1 MNNTL
6 LNKTVKELREV
17 AKSLGL
23 KGVSRLPKEQLVQ
36 AISVAIKNK
45 AQQDTQIV
53 NNIAN
58 VHRLADD
65 IANLEAPTTWTR
77 TTGQH
82 DVSLVN
88 RALKKLKATTPMVF
102 GKDARISNE
111 DKLPVVSSKGQKAMM
126 TVGKLLELASKVKEA
141 DPVVKED
148 NEKLSEEDIEMLAT
162 INNAK
167 KEQQERNEARENYL
181 KTKRLNDKLLA
192 ITEAEEQIQALKVFG
207 DDFFEK
213 FVNLQ
218 SIASY
223 MQQRRYKLRT
233 VDNEDNMEYELQK
246 WHIKLKTSIVFTN
259 SNEYKVVNNTPII
272 LAELKKFANL
282 KRLSKQKSKYVTMI
296 TKTRYSNKE
305 LYDMDVKTLSSMIIN
320 SFDTQNLASTENF
333 EKDTEYAKLIEN
345 VLIKTGTFDYKEKDS
360 FVNSPE
366 DIADVLLAE
375 QKEISF
381 RSKVAYHN
389 RESAKHDNK
398 LRPATPQQLS
408 MIDNMRFAYYK
419 KHKVFPMLPVQSYA
433 QITSSILASAI
444 IEKYEEYCQDRTT
457 VSYKMAKRLFDRMV
471 KWNVANSSQEVAFIR
486 ALRMNYSY
494 EEVYT
499 VLNVTYT
506 DMWLVKKYAEA
517 NGLKIVEASLKVSKM
532 KKSTRYSATQYYKT
546 LELNQRMSLYNVE
559 DDK

>member
-65 IANLEAPTTWTR
+65 IANLEAPITWTR

-126 TVGKLLELASKVKEA
+126 TVSKLLELASQIKEEI
-141 DPVVKED
+141 KNED
-148 NEKLSEEDIEMLAT
+148 NNRELSEEDIEMLAT

-167 KEQQERNEARENYL
+167 KEQQERNEARKNYL
-181 KTKRLNDKLLA
+181 KEKRKNDKLLA

-259 SNEYKVVNNTPII
+259 SSEYKIVNNTPII

-499 VLNVTYT
+499 VLNITYT

>member
-1 MNNTL
+1 MTNTL
-6 LNKTVKELREV
+6 LNKNVKELKAI
-17 AKSLGL
+17 AKDLGM
-23 KGVSRLPKEQLVQ
+23 KGYSDLRKTELIDAIVKTIKVKAIEQEE
-36 AISVAIKNK
+36 
-45 AQQDTQIV
+45 IV

-58 VHRLADD
+58 VHKLADE

-88 RALKKLKATTPMVF
+88 RALKKLKATTPMTF

-246 WHIKLKTSIVFTN
+246 YHVLAHTQ
-259 SNEYKVVNNTPII
+259 II

-305 LYDMDVKTLSSMIIN
+305 LYNMDVKTLSSMIIN

-360 FVNSPE
+360 FINSPS

-389 RESAKHDNK
+389 RESAKKDNN

-433 QITSSILASAI
+433 QITSSVLASAI

-499 VLNVTYT
+499 VLNITYT

>member
-45 AQQDTQIV
+45 AQQDTEIV

-141 DPVVKED
+141 DPVVNED

-167 KEQQERNEARENYL
+167 KEQQERNEARKNYL
-181 KTKRLNDKLLA
+181 KEKRKNDKLLA

-246 WHIKLKTSIVFTN
+246 YHVLAH
-259 SNEYKVVNNTPII
+259 TPII
-272 LAELKKFANL
+272 LDELKKFANL

-419 KHKVFPMLPVQSYA
+419 KHKVFPMLPVQSYT

-499 VLNVTYT
+499 VLNITYT

>member
-1 MNNTL
+1 
-6 LNKTVKELREV
+6 
-17 AKSLGL
+17 
-23 KGVSRLPKEQLVQ
+23 
-36 AISVAIKNK
+36 
-45 AQQDTQIV
+45 
-53 NNIAN
+53 
-58 VHRLADD
+58 
-65 IANLEAPTTWTR
+65 
-77 TTGQH
+77 
-82 DVSLVN
+82 
-88 RALKKLKATTPMVF
+88 
-102 GKDARISNE
+102 
-111 DKLPVVSSKGQKAMM
+111 
-126 TVGKLLELASKVKEA
+126 
-141 DPVVKED
+141 
-148 NEKLSEEDIEMLAT
+148 
-162 INNAK
+162 
-167 KEQQERNEARENYL
+167 
-181 KTKRLNDKLLA
+181 
-192 ITEAEEQIQALKVFG
+192 
-207 DDFFEK
+207 
-213 FVNLQ
+213 
-218 SIASY
+218 

-246 WHIKLKTSIVFTN
+246 YHVLAH
-259 SNEYKVVNNTPII
+259 TPII

-360 FVNSPE
+360 FVNSPS

-389 RESAKHDNK
+389 REIAKHDNK

-433 QITSSILASAI
+433 QITSSVLASAI

-499 VLNVTYT
+499 VLNITYT

>member
-65 IANLEAPTTWTR
+65 IANLEAPTTWSR

-126 TVGKLLELASKVKEA
+126 TVGKLLELASQIKEEI
-141 DPVVKED
+141 KNED
-148 NEKLSEEDIEMLAT
+148 NNRELSEEDIEMLAT

-167 KEQQERNEARENYL
+167 KEQQERNEARKNYL
-181 KTKRLNDKLLA
+181 KEKRKNDKLLA
-192 ITEAEEQIQALKVFG
+192 ITEAVEQIQALKVFG

-246 WHIKLKTSIVFTN
+246 YHVLAHTQ
-259 SNEYKVVNNTPII
+259 II

-457 VSYKMAKRLFDRMV
+457 VSYKMAKRVFDRMV

-499 VLNVTYT
+499 VLNITYT

>member
-77 TTGQH
+77 TNGQH

-167 KEQQERNEARENYL
+167 KEQQERNEARKNYF
-181 KTKRLNDKLLA
+181 KEKRKNDKLLA

-246 WHIKLKTSIVFTN
+246 YHVLAHTQ
-259 SNEYKVVNNTPII
+259 II

-282 KRLSKQKSKYVTMI
+282 KRLSKNKAKYITDI

-360 FVNSPE
+360 FVNSPS

-499 VLNVTYT
+499 VLNITYT

>member
-1 MNNTL
+1 MTNTL
-6 LNKTVKELREV
+6 LNKNVKELKAI
-17 AKSLGL
+17 AKDLGM
-23 KGVSRLPKEQLVQ
+23 KGYSDLRKAELIDAIVKTIKVKAIEQEE
-36 AISVAIKNK
+36 
-45 AQQDTQIV
+45 IV

-82 DVSLVN
+82 DVSLIN

-102 GKDARISNE
+102 GKDARLSNE

-167 KEQQERNEARENYL
+167 KEQQERNEARKNYL

-246 WHIKLKTSIVFTN
+246 YNVLAHTQ
-259 SNEYKVVNNTPII
+259 II

-360 FVNSPE
+360 FINSPS

-389 RESAKHDNK
+389 RESAKKDNN

-433 QITSSILASAI
+433 QITSSVLASAI

-499 VLNVTYT
+499 VLNITYT

>member
-126 TVGKLLELASKVKEA
+126 TVGKLLELASKVKEVA
-141 DPVVKED
+141 PVVKED

-167 KEQQERNEARENYL
+167 KEQQERNEARKNYL
-181 KTKRLNDKLLA
+181 KEKRKNDKLLA

-246 WHIKLKTSIVFTN
+246 YHVSAH
-259 SNEYKVVNNTPII
+259 TPII
-272 LAELKKFANL
+272 LSELKKFANL
-282 KRLSKQKSKYVTMI
+282 KRLSKNKAKYITDI

-360 FVNSPE
+360 FVNSPS

-499 VLNVTYT
+499 VLNITYT

>member
-1 MNNTL
+1 MTNTL
-6 LNKTVKELREV
+6 LNKNVKELKAI
-17 AKSLGL
+17 AKDLGM
-23 KGVSRLPKEQLVQ
+23 KGYSDLRKTELIDAIVKTIKVKAIEQEE
-36 AISVAIKNK
+36 
-45 AQQDTQIV
+45 IV

-58 VHRLADD
+58 VHRLADE

-218 SIASY
+218 SIARY

-246 WHIKLKTSIVFTN
+246 YHVLAHTQ
-259 SNEYKVVNNTPII
+259 II

-360 FVNSPE
+360 FVNSPS

-389 RESAKHDNK
+389 RESAKKDNN

-433 QITSSILASAI
+433 QITSSVLASAI

-499 VLNVTYT
+499 VLNITYT

>member
-36 AISVAIKNK
+36 AIKNK
-45 AQQDTQIV
+45 AQQDTEIV

-58 VHRLADD
+58 VHRLADE
-65 IANLEAPTTWTR
+65 IVNLEAPTTWTR

-192 ITEAEEQIQALKVFG
+192 ITEAEDQIQALKVFG

-246 WHIKLKTSIVFTN
+246 YHVLAH
-259 SNEYKVVNNTPII
+259 TPII

-360 FVNSPE
+360 FVNSPS

-532 KKSTRYSATQYYKT
+532 RKSTRYSATQYYKT
-546 LELNQRMSLYNVE
+546 LELNKRMSLYNVE

>member
-167 KEQQERNEARENYL
+167 KEQQERNEARKNYF
-181 KTKRLNDKLLA
+181 KEKRKNDKLLA

-246 WHIKLKTSIVFTN
+246 YHVLAHTQ
-259 SNEYKVVNNTPII
+259 II

-499 VLNVTYT
+499 VLNITYT

>member
-141 DPVVKED
+141 DPIVKED

-246 WHIKLKTSIVFTN
+246 YHVLAHTQ
-259 SNEYKVVNNTPII
+259 II

-305 LYDMDVKTLSSMIIN
+305 LYDMDVKTLSNMIIN

-499 VLNVTYT
+499 VLNITYT

>member
-6 LNKTVKELREV
+6 LNNKTVEELRKV

-23 KGVSRLPKEQLVQ
+23 KGVSRLRKEPLVQ
-36 AISVAIKNK
+36 AISVAINNK
-45 AQQDTQIV
+45 AQQDAQIV
-53 NNIAN
+53 DNIAN
-58 VHRLADD
+58 VHRLADE

-88 RALKKLKATTPMVF
+88 RALNKLKATTPMVF

-111 DKLPVVSSKGQKAMM
+111 DKLPVVSPKGQKAMM
-126 TVGKLLELASKVKEA
+126 TVGKLLELASQIKEEI
-141 DPVVKED
+141 KNED
-148 NEKLSEEDIEMLAT
+148 DNRELSEEDIEMLAT

-167 KEQQERNEARENYL
+167 REQKERNEARKEYF
-181 KTKRLNDKLLA
+181 KQKRKQDKLNA
-192 ITEAEEQIQALKVFG
+192 QEEAEEQIQALRVFG

-233 VDNEDNMEYELQK
+233 VGDENNKEYELQK
-246 WHIKLKTSIVFTN
+246 WHIKLKNSIVFTN
-259 SNEYKVVNNTPII
+259 SSEYKIVNNTPII
-272 LAELKKFANL
+272 LVELKKFANL

-296 TKTRYSNKE
+296 TRTRYSNKE

-333 EKDTEYAKLIEN
+333 EKNTEYAKLIEN

-360 FVNSPE
+360 FINSPS

-381 RSKVAYHN
+381 RNKVDYHN
-389 RESAKHDNK
+389 RETAKRDNK
-398 LRPATPQQLS
+398 LKPASQKQLI

-433 QITSSILASAI
+433 QITSSVLASAI
-444 IEKYEEYCQDRTT
+444 IEKYEEYCQDGNT
-457 VSYKMAKRLFDRMV
+457 VTYKMAKKLFDRMV

-499 VLNVTYT
+499 VLEITFT
-506 DMWLVKKYAEA
+506 DMWLIKKYAETK
-517 NGLKIVEASLKVSKM
+517 GLKIVEASLKVSKM

-546 LELNQRMSLYNVE
+546 LELNQRMPLYNVE

>member
-88 RALKKLKATTPMVF
+88 RALNKLKATTPMVF

-167 KEQQERNEARENYL
+167 KEQQERNEARENYF
-181 KTKRLNDKLLA
+181 KEKRKNDKLLA

-218 SIASY
+218 SVASY

-246 WHIKLKTSIVFTN
+246 YHVLAHTQ
-259 SNEYKVVNNTPII
+259 II

-360 FVNSPE
+360 FVNSPS

-389 RESAKHDNK
+389 RESAKKDNN

-433 QITSSILASAI
+433 QITSSVLASAI

-499 VLNVTYT
+499 VLNITYT

>member
-167 KEQQERNEARENYL
+167 KEQQERNEARKNYL
-181 KTKRLNDKLLA
+181 KEKRKNDKLLA

-246 WHIKLKTSIVFTN
+246 YHVLAHTQ
-259 SNEYKVVNNTPII
+259 II

-282 KRLSKQKSKYVTMI
+282 KRLSKNKAKYITDI

-389 RESAKHDNK
+389 RESAKHDNN

-499 VLNVTYT
+499 VLNITYT

>member
-6 LNKTVKELREV
+6 LNKTVKELREI

-126 TVGKLLELASKVKEA
+126 TVGKLLELASQIKEEI
-141 DPVVKED
+141 KNED
-148 NEKLSEEDIEMLAT
+148 NNRELSEEDIEMLAT

-167 KEQQERNEARENYL
+167 KEQQERNEARKNYF
-181 KTKRLNDKLLA
+181 KEKRKNDKLLA

-246 WHIKLKTSIVFTN
+246 YHVLAHTQ
-259 SNEYKVVNNTPII
+259 II

-296 TKTRYSNKE
+296 TRTRYSNKE

-360 FVNSPE
+360 FVNSPS

-389 RESAKHDNK
+389 RESAKKDNN

-499 VLNVTYT
+499 VLNITYT

>member
-77 TTGQH
+77 TNGQH

-88 RALKKLKATTPMVF
+88 RALNKLKATTPMVF

-126 TVGKLLELASKVKEA
+126 TVGKLLELASKVKEVA
-141 DPVVKED
+141 PVVKED
-148 NEKLSEEDIEMLAT
+148 NEKLSKEDIEMLAT

-167 KEQQERNEARENYL
+167 KEQQERNEARENYF
-181 KTKRLNDKLLA
+181 KEKRKNDKLLA

-218 SIASY
+218 SVASY

-246 WHIKLKTSIVFTN
+246 YHVLAH
-259 SNEYKVVNNTPII
+259 TPII
-272 LAELKKFANL
+272 LDELKKFANL

-296 TKTRYSNKE
+296 TRTRYSNKE

-320 SFDTQNLASTENF
+320 TFDTQNLASTENF

-360 FVNSPE
+360 FINSPS

-389 RESAKHDNK
+389 RESAKKDNN

-433 QITSSILASAI
+433 QITSSVLASAI

-499 VLNVTYT
+499 VLNITYT
-506 DMWLVKKYAEA
+506 DMWLVKKYAET

>member
-126 TVGKLLELASKVKEA
+126 TVGKLLELASKVKEVA
-141 DPVVKED
+141 PVVKED
-148 NEKLSEEDIEMLAT
+148 NEKLSKEDIEMLAT

-167 KEQQERNEARENYL
+167 KEQQERNEARENYF
-181 KTKRLNDKLLA
+181 KEKRKNDKLLA

-246 WHIKLKTSIVFTN
+246 YHVLAHTQ
-259 SNEYKVVNNTPII
+259 II

-499 VLNVTYT
+499 VLNITYT

>member
-36 AISVAIKNK
+36 AISVAINNK
-45 AQQDTQIV
+45 AQQDAQIV
-53 NNIAN
+53 DNIAN
-58 VHRLADD
+58 VHRLADE

-111 DKLPVVSSKGQKAMM
+111 DKLPVVSPKGQKAMM

-148 NEKLSEEDIEMLAT
+148 NEKLSKEDIEMLAT

-167 KEQQERNEARENYL
+167 REQKERNEARKEYF
-181 KTKRLNDKLLA
+181 KQKRKQDKLNA
-192 ITEAEEQIQALKVFG
+192 QEEAEEQIQALRVFG

-223 MQQRRYKLRT
+223 MQQRRYRLRT
-233 VDNEDNMEYELQK
+233 VGDENNKEYELQK
-246 WHIKLKTSIVFTN
+246 YHVLAH
-259 SNEYKVVNNTPII
+259 TPII
-272 LAELKKFANL
+272 LDELKKFANL
-282 KRLSKQKSKYVTMI
+282 KRLSKKKSKYVTMI
-296 TKTRYSNKE
+296 TRTRYSNKE

-360 FVNSPE
+360 FVNSPS

-457 VSYKMAKRLFDRMV
+457 VSYKMAKKLFDRMV
-471 KWNVANSSQEVAFIR
+471 KWNVANSSQEVAFIK
-486 ALRMNYSY
+486 ALRINYSY
-494 EEVYT
+494 EEVYR
-499 VLNVTYT
+499 VLEITYT
-506 DMWLVKKYAEA
+506 DMWLIKKYAEA
-517 NGLKIVEASLKVSKM
+517 NGLKIVEASLKVANM
-532 KKSTRYSATQYYKT
+532 KESTRYSATQYYKT

>member
-17 AKSLGL
+17 AKSLEL

-88 RALKKLKATTPMVF
+88 RALNKLKATTPMVF

-148 NEKLSEEDIEMLAT
+148 NEKLSKEDIEMLAT

-167 KEQQERNEARENYL
+167 KEQQERNEARENYF
-181 KTKRLNDKLLA
+181 KEKRKNDKLLA

-246 WHIKLKTSIVFTN
+246 YHVLAHTQ
-259 SNEYKVVNNTPII
+259 II

-360 FVNSPE
+360 FVNSPS

-433 QITSSILASAI
+433 QITSSVLASAI

-499 VLNVTYT
+499 VLNITYT

>member
-1 MNNTL
+1 MTNTL
-6 LNKTVKELREV
+6 LNKNVKELKAI
-17 AKSLGL
+17 AKDLGM
-23 KGVSRLPKEQLVQ
+23 KGYSDLRKAELIDAIVKTIKVKAIEQEE
-36 AISVAIKNK
+36 
-45 AQQDTQIV
+45 IV

-65 IANLEAPTTWTR
+65 ITNLEAPTTWTR

-82 DVSLVN
+82 DVSLIN

-167 KEQQERNEARENYL
+167 KEQQEKNEARENYL

-218 SIASY
+218 SIARY

-246 WHIKLKTSIVFTN
+246 YHVLAH
-259 SNEYKVVNNTPII
+259 TPII

-360 FVNSPE
+360 FINSPS

-389 RESAKHDNK
+389 RESAKKDNN

-433 QITSSILASAI
+433 QITSSVLASAI

-499 VLNVTYT
+499 VLNITYT

>member
-45 AQQDTQIV
+45 AQEQEEIV

-167 KEQQERNEARENYL
+167 KEQQERNEARKNYF
-181 KTKRLNDKLLA
+181 KEKRKNDKLLA

-246 WHIKLKTSIVFTN
+246 YHVLAHTQ
-259 SNEYKVVNNTPII
+259 II

-499 VLNVTYT
+499 VLNITYT

>member
-45 AQQDTQIV
+45 AQQDTEIV

-167 KEQQERNEARENYL
+167 KEQQERNEARKNYF
-181 KTKRLNDKLLA
+181 KEKRKNDKLLA

-246 WHIKLKTSIVFTN
+246 YHVLAH
-259 SNEYKVVNNTPII
+259 TPII
-272 LAELKKFANL
+272 LDELKKFANL

-499 VLNVTYT
+499 VLNITYT

>member
-23 KGVSRLPKEQLVQ
+23 KGVSRLRKEPLVQ

-88 RALKKLKATTPMVF
+88 RALNKLKATTPMVF

-167 KEQQERNEARENYL
+167 KEQQERNEARENYF
-181 KTKRLNDKLLA
+181 KEKRKNDKLLA

-218 SIASY
+218 SIARY

-246 WHIKLKTSIVFTN
+246 YHVLAHTQ
-259 SNEYKVVNNTPII
+259 II

-320 SFDTQNLASTENF
+320 TFDTQNLASTENF

-360 FVNSPE
+360 FVNSPS

-389 RESAKHDNK
+389 RESAKKDNN

-433 QITSSILASAI
+433 QITSSVLASAI

-499 VLNVTYT
+499 VLNITYT

>member
-53 NNIAN
+53 DNIAN
-58 VHRLADD
+58 VHRLADE
-65 IANLEAPTTWTR
+65 IANLEAPTTWTK

-126 TVGKLLELASKVKEA
+126 TVGKLLELASKVKEVA
-141 DPVVKED
+141 PVVKED

-167 KEQQERNEARENYL
+167 KEQQERNEARENYF
-181 KTKRLNDKLLA
+181 KEKRKNDKLLA

-246 WHIKLKTSIVFTN
+246 YHVLAH
-259 SNEYKVVNNTPII
+259 TPII
-272 LAELKKFANL
+272 LDELKKFANL

-360 FVNSPE
+360 FINSPS

-389 RESAKHDNK
+389 RESAKKDNN

-433 QITSSILASAI
+433 QITSSVLASAI

-457 VSYKMAKRLFDRMV
+457 VSYKMAKKLFDRMV

-499 VLNVTYT
+499 VLNITYT

>member
-45 AQQDTQIV
+45 AQQDTEIV

-58 VHRLADD
+58 VHRLADE
-65 IANLEAPTTWTR
+65 IANLEAPATWTR
-77 TTGQH
+77 TNGQH

-126 TVGKLLELASKVKEA
+126 TVGKLLELASKVKEVA
-141 DPVVKED
+141 PVVKED

-233 VDNEDNMEYELQK
+233 VGNEDNMEYELQK
-246 WHIKLKTSIVFTN
+246 YHVLAH
-259 SNEYKVVNNTPII
+259 TPII
-272 LAELKKFANL
+272 LDELKKFANL

-296 TKTRYSNKE
+296 TRTRYSNKE

-333 EKDTEYAKLIEN
+333 EKDTEYAKLVEN

-360 FVNSPE
+360 FVNSPS

-389 RESAKHDNK
+389 RESAKKDNN

-419 KHKVFPMLPVQSYA
+419 KHKVFPMLPVQSYS
-433 QITSSILASAI
+433 QITSSVLASAI

>member
-126 TVGKLLELASKVKEA
+126 TVGKLLELASKVKEVA
-141 DPVVKED
+141 PVVKED

-167 KEQQERNEARENYL
+167 KEQQERNEARKNYL
-181 KTKRLNDKLLA
+181 KEKRKNDKLLA

-233 VDNEDNMEYELQK
+233 VGNEDNIEYELQK
-246 WHIKLKTSIVFTN
+246 WHVLAH
-259 SNEYKVVNNTPII
+259 TPII
-272 LAELKKFANL
+272 LDELKEFANL

-320 SFDTQNLASTENF
+320 SLDTQNLASNENF
-333 EKDTEYAKLIEN
+333 EKNTEYAKLIEN

-360 FVNSPE
+360 FVNSPS

>member
-1 MNNTL
+1 MNTNTL
-6 LNKTVKELREV
+6 LNKTVKELRV
-17 AKSLGL
+17 IAKDL
-23 KGVSRLPKEQLVQ
+23 KLVGTSKLKKEPLISV
-36 AISVAIKNK
+36 ISVAIKNK
-45 AQQDTQIV
+45 AQQDAEIV
-53 NNIAN
+53 DNIAN
-58 VHRLADD
+58 VHRLADE

-111 DKLPVVSSKGQKAMM
+111 DKLPVVSPKGQKAMM
-126 TVGKLLELASKVKEA
+126 TVGKLLELASQIKEEI
-141 DPVVKED
+141 KNED
-148 NEKLSEEDIEMLAT
+148 DNRELSEEDIEMLAT

-167 KEQQERNEARENYL
+167 KEQKERNEARKEYF
-181 KTKRLNDKLLA
+181 KQKRKQDKLNA
-192 ITEAEEQIQALKVFG
+192 QEEAEEQIQTLRVFG

-233 VDNEDNMEYELQK
+233 VGDENNKEYELQK
-246 WHIKLKTSIVFTN
+246 YHVLAH
-259 SNEYKVVNNTPII
+259 TPII

-296 TKTRYSNKE
+296 TRTRYSNKE

-333 EKDTEYAKLIEN
+333 EKNTEYAKLIEN

-360 FVNSPE
+360 FVNSPS

-375 QKEISF
+375 QKELSF
-381 RSKVAYHN
+381 RDKVAYHN
-389 RESAKHDNK
+389 RESAKKNNN
-398 LRPATPQQLS
+398 LRPATPKQLS

-433 QITSSILASAI
+433 QITSSVLASAI

-457 VSYKMAKRLFDRMV
+457 VSYEMAKRLFDRMV
-471 KWNVANSSQEVAFIR
+471 KWNVANSSQEVAFTR

-506 DMWLVKKYAEA
+506 DMWLIKKYAEA

-546 LELNQRMSLYNVE
+546 LELNQRMPLYNVE

>member
-1 MNNTL
+1 MNSTL
-6 LNKTVKELREV
+6 LNNKTVEELRKV

-23 KGVSRLPKEQLVQ
+23 KGVSRLRKEPLIQT
-36 AISVAIKNK
+36 ISVAINNK
-45 AQQDTQIV
+45 AQQDAQIV
-53 NNIAN
+53 DNIAN
-58 VHRLADD
+58 VHRLADE

-88 RALKKLKATTPMVF
+88 RALNKLKATTPMVF

-111 DKLPVVSSKGQKAMM
+111 DKLPVVSPKGQKAMM
-126 TVGKLLELASKVKEA
+126 TVGKLLELASQIKEEI
-141 DPVVKED
+141 KNED
-148 NEKLSEEDIEMLAT
+148 DNRELSEEDIEMLAT

-167 KEQQERNEARENYL
+167 REQKERNEARKEYF
-181 KTKRLNDKLLA
+181 KQKRKQDKLNA
-192 ITEAEEQIQALKVFG
+192 QEEAEEQIQALRVFG

-246 WHIKLKTSIVFTN
+246 WHIKLKNSIVFTN
-259 SNEYKVVNNTPII
+259 SSEYKIVNNTPII

-282 KRLSKQKSKYVTMI
+282 KRLSKKKSKYVTMI
-296 TKTRYSNKE
+296 TRTRYSNKE

-333 EKDTEYAKLIEN
+333 EKNTEYAKLIEN

-360 FVNSPE
+360 FVNSPS

-381 RSKVAYHN
+381 RDKVAYHN
-389 RESAKHDNK
+389 RESAKKNNN
-398 LRPATPQQLS
+398 LRPATPKQLS

-433 QITSSILASAI
+433 QITSSVLASAI

-457 VSYKMAKRLFDRMV
+457 VSYKMAKKLFDRMV
-471 KWNVANSSQEVAFIR
+471 KWNVANSSQEVAFTR

-506 DMWLVKKYAEA
+506 DMWLIKKYAEA

-546 LELNQRMSLYNVE
+546 LELNQRMPLYNVE

>member
-1 MNNTL
+1 MTNTL
-6 LNKTVKELREV
+6 LNKNVKELKAI
-17 AKSLGL
+17 AKDLGM
-23 KGVSRLPKEQLVQ
+23 KGYSDLRKAELIDAIVKTIKVKAIEQEE
-36 AISVAIKNK
+36 
-45 AQQDTQIV
+45 IV

-82 DVSLVN
+82 DVSLIN

-126 TVGKLLELASKVKEA
+126 TVGKLLELASKVKEVA
-141 DPVVKED
+141 PVIKED

-218 SIASY
+218 SIARY

-246 WHIKLKTSIVFTN
+246 YHVLAHTQ
-259 SNEYKVVNNTPII
+259 II

-360 FVNSPE
+360 FVNSPS

-389 RESAKHDNK
+389 RESAKKDNN

-433 QITSSILASAI
+433 QITSSVLASAI

-499 VLNVTYT
+499 VLNITYT

>member
-36 AISVAIKNK
+36 TISVAIKNK

-65 IANLEAPTTWTR
+65 IANLEAPITWTR

-126 TVGKLLELASKVKEA
+126 TVGKLLELASQIKEEI
-141 DPVVKED
+141 KNED
-148 NEKLSEEDIEMLAT
+148 NNRELSEEDIEMLAT
-162 INNAK
+162 IKQAK
-167 KEQQERNEARENYL
+167 REQSELNKHKEEYFKLKREREKEERTESAINQLE
-181 KTKRLNDKLLA
+181 DK
-192 ITEAEEQIQALKVFG
+192 VVYG
-207 DDFFEK
+207 NDFFEK
-213 FVNLQ
+213 LVNVTNVACYLQ
-218 SIASY
+218 
-223 MQQRRYKLRT
+223 
-233 VDNEDNMEYELQK
+233 E
-246 WHIKLKTSIVFTN
+246 
-259 SNEYKVVNNTPII
+259 
-272 LAELKKFANL
+272 
-282 KRLSKQKSKYVTMI
+282 
-296 TKTRYSNKE
+296 TRYARRFDTKYRPVSGQIFKMEQVQALNTLNRVEYISNNKYLKYTGAE
-305 LYDMDVKTLSSMIIN
+305 MYNQDVKTLATLIKN
-320 SFDTQNLASTENF
+320 SFDTQNLASNENF
-333 EKDTEYAKLIEN
+333 EKNTEYAKLIEN

-381 RSKVAYHN
+381 RNKVAYHN
-389 RESAKHDNK
+389 REIAKHDNK
-398 LRPATPQQLS
+398 LKPASERQLI

-457 VSYKMAKRLFDRMV
+457 VSYKMAKKLFDRMV
-471 KWNVANSSQEVAFIR
+471 KWNIANSSQEVAFIR
-486 ALRMNYSY
+486 ALRLNYSY

-499 VLNVTYT
+499 VLNITYT
-506 DMWLVKKYAEA
+506 DMWLVKKYAED
-517 NGLKIVEASLKVSKM
+517 NKLKIVEASLKVANM
-532 KKSTRYSATQYYKT
+532 KESTRYSATQYYRT
-546 LELNQRMSLYNVE
+546 LELNQRIKLYNVE

>member
-88 RALKKLKATTPMVF
+88 RALNKLKATTPMVF

-167 KEQQERNEARENYL
+167 KEQQERNEARENYF
-181 KTKRLNDKLLA
+181 KEKRKNDKLLA

-218 SIASY
+218 SIARY

-246 WHIKLKTSIVFTN
+246 YHVLAHTQ
-259 SNEYKVVNNTPII
+259 II

-320 SFDTQNLASTENF
+320 TFDTQNLASTENF

-360 FVNSPE
+360 FINSPS

-389 RESAKHDNK
+389 RESAKKDNN

-433 QITSSILASAI
+433 QITSSVLASAI

>member
-126 TVGKLLELASKVKEA
+126 TVGKLLELASQIKEEI
-141 DPVVKED
+141 KNED
-148 NEKLSEEDIEMLAT
+148 NNRELSEEDIEMLAT

-167 KEQQERNEARENYL
+167 KEQQERNEARKNYL
-181 KTKRLNDKLLA
+181 KEKRKNDKLLA

-246 WHIKLKTSIVFTN
+246 YHVLAHTQ
-259 SNEYKVVNNTPII
+259 II

-499 VLNVTYT
+499 VLNITYT

>member
-167 KEQQERNEARENYL
+167 KEQQERNEARENYF
-181 KTKRLNDKLLA
+181 KEKRKNDKLLA

-246 WHIKLKTSIVFTN
+246 YHVLAHTQ
-259 SNEYKVVNNTPII
+259 II

-360 FVNSPE
+360 FVNSPS

-389 RESAKHDNK
+389 RESAKKDNN

-433 QITSSILASAI
+433 QITSSVLASAI

-499 VLNVTYT
+499 VLNITYT

>member
-77 TTGQH
+77 KTGQH

-88 RALKKLKATTPMVF
+88 RALKKLKATTPMAF

-126 TVGKLLELASKVKEA
+126 TVGKLLELASQIKEEI
-141 DPVVKED
+141 KNED
-148 NEKLSEEDIEMLAT
+148 NNRELSEEDIEMLAT

-167 KEQQERNEARENYL
+167 KEQQERNEARKNYL
-181 KTKRLNDKLLA
+181 KEKRKNDKLLA
-192 ITEAEEQIQALKVFG
+192 ITEAEEQMQALKVFG

-233 VDNEDNMEYELQK
+233 IDNEDNMEYELQK
-246 WHIKLKTSIVFTN
+246 YHVLAHTQ
-259 SNEYKVVNNTPII
+259 II

-282 KRLSKQKSKYVTMI
+282 KRLSKNKAKYITDI

-360 FVNSPE
+360 FVNSPS

-419 KHKVFPMLPVQSYA
+419 KHKVFPMLPVQSYS
-433 QITSSILASAI
+433 QITSSVLASAI

-499 VLNVTYT
+499 VLNITYT

>member
-6 LNKTVKELREV
+6 LNNKTVEELRKV

-23 KGVSRLPKEQLVQ
+23 KGVSRLRKEPLVQ
-36 AISVAIKNK
+36 AISVAINNK
-45 AQQDTQIV
+45 AQQDTEIV

-58 VHRLADD
+58 VHRLADE

-88 RALKKLKATTPMVF
+88 RALNKLKATTPMVF

-111 DKLPVVSSKGQKAMM
+111 DKLPVVSPKGQKAMM

-148 NEKLSEEDIEMLAT
+148 NEKLSKEDIEMLAT

-167 KEQQERNEARENYL
+167 REQYELNKARKENFKLKREREKEERRDSAINQLE
-181 KTKRLNDKLLA
+181 DK
-192 ITEAEEQIQALKVFG
+192 VVYG
-207 DDFFEK
+207 NDFFEK
-213 FVNLQ
+213 LVNVTNIANYLQETRFGRRIYVKYRPVSGQTFVMEKVKALNTL
-218 SIASY
+218 SRVKKISKN
-223 MQQRRYKLRT
+223 RY
-233 VDNEDNMEYELQK
+233 
-246 WHIKLKTSIVFTN
+246 LKYTDDEMYNQDI
-259 SNEYKVVNNTPII
+259 
-272 LAELKKFANL
+272 
-282 KRLSKQKSKYVTMI
+282 
-296 TKTRYSNKE
+296 
-305 LYDMDVKTLSSMIIN
+305 KTLAILIKN
-320 SFDTQNLASTENF
+320 SFDTQNLASNENF
-333 EKDTEYAKLIEN
+333 EKNTEYAKLIEN

-360 FVNSPE
+360 FINSPE

-381 RSKVAYHN
+381 RNKVAYHN
-389 RESAKHDNK
+389 REIAKSDNK
-398 LRPATPQQLS
+398 LKPASQKQLN

-444 IEKYEEYCQDRTT
+444 IEKYEKYCLDGNT
-457 VSYKMAKRLFDRMV
+457 VTYKMAKKLFDRMV
-471 KWNVANSSQEVAFIR
+471 KWNVANSSQEVAFIK
-486 ALRMNYSY
+486 ALRINYSY

-499 VLNVTYT
+499 VLEITYT
-506 DMWLVKKYAEA
+506 DMWLIKKYAEA
-517 NGLKIVEASLKVSKM
+517 NGLKIVEASLKVANM
-532 KKSTRYSATQYYKT
+532 KESTRYSATQYYRT

>member
-141 DPVVKED
+141 DPVVNED

-167 KEQQERNEARENYL
+167 KEQQERNEARKNYL
-181 KTKRLNDKLLA
+181 KEKRKNDKLLA

-246 WHIKLKTSIVFTN
+246 YHVLAH
-259 SNEYKVVNNTPII
+259 TPII
-272 LAELKKFANL
+272 LDELKKFANL

-419 KHKVFPMLPVQSYA
+419 KHKVFPMLPVQSYT

-499 VLNVTYT
+499 VLNITYT

>member
-45 AQQDTQIV
+45 AQEQEEIV

-126 TVGKLLELASKVKEA
+126 TVGKLLELASQIKEEI
-141 DPVVKED
+141 KNED
-148 NEKLSEEDIEMLAT
+148 NNRELSEEDIEMLAT

-167 KEQQERNEARENYL
+167 KEQQERNEARKNYF
-181 KTKRLNDKLLA
+181 KEKRKNDKLLA

-246 WHIKLKTSIVFTN
+246 YHVLAHTQ
-259 SNEYKVVNNTPII
+259 II

-333 EKDTEYAKLIEN
+333 EKDTEYAKLVEN

-457 VSYKMAKRLFDRMV
+457 VSYKMAKKLFDRMV

-499 VLNVTYT
+499 VLSITYT

-532 KKSTRYSATQYYKT
+532 RKSTRYSATQYYKT

>member
-126 TVGKLLELASKVKEA
+126 TVGKLLELASQIKEEI
-141 DPVVKED
+141 KNED
-148 NEKLSEEDIEMLAT
+148 NNRELSEEDIEMLAT

-167 KEQQERNEARENYL
+167 KEQQERNEARKNYF
-181 KTKRLNDKLLA
+181 KEKRKNDKLLA

-218 SIASY
+218 SVASY

-246 WHIKLKTSIVFTN
+246 YHVLAHTQ
-259 SNEYKVVNNTPII
+259 II

-296 TKTRYSNKE
+296 TRTRYSNKE

-360 FVNSPE
+360 FVNSPS

-389 RESAKHDNK
+389 RESAKKDNN

-499 VLNVTYT
+499 VLNITYT